1 MNTKPFD
8 LEAAKRGEA
17 VVDGLGRPVKF
28 LLYVPEALP
37 TEQVIFL
44 SRGSVAATRTSGV
57 MSTNGTCK
65 YDLFMIVKT
74 KTVWINL
81 YRSGS
86 DSVFVGGGNFDT
98 EQDAATHTQETA
110 VDGWGGRLLRT
121 VSVELP
127 A

>member
-1 MNTKPFD
+1 MHTFTP
-8 LEAAKRGEA
+8 
-17 VVDGLGRPVKF
+17 DGLWRLG
-28 LLYVPEALP
+28 E
-37 TEQVIFL
+37 
-44 SRGSVAATRTSGV
+44 VAISLR
-57 MSTNGTCK
+57 
-65 YDLFMIVKT
+65 MIVKT

-110 VDGWGGRLLRT
+110 VDGWGDRLLRT